1 MKNLIWALALIS
13 STAMAAP
20 LTLTLNLEGLTSSD
34 LKAPTSSFISTNPL
48 CTEIIIVPM
57 PGSGPK
63 RKSLEG
69 SIKKVSSSKA
79 VLTIPTQMDDSF
91 CKYKLDY
98 VHISL
103 GNRLEAISL
112 ETSTYEAK
120 ERNILNDKAEFTAD
134 CGNNKCRVLKDG
146 SQVGY
151 GSGNLA
157 TFHLD
162 SKKINAPKAAS
173 AVINVILN

>member
-1 MKNLIWALALIS
+1 MKNIIWALALIS

-20 LTLTLNLEGLTSSD
+20 LTVTLNLDGITSSE
-34 LKAPTSSFISTNPL
+34 LKAPTSNFISTNPL
-48 CTEIIIVPM
+48 CTEVVIVPM

-69 SIKKVSSSKA
+69 SIKTISTSKV
-79 VLTIPTQMDDSF
+79 VLTIPTQFEESF

-103 GNRLEAISL
+103 GKRLEAISL
-112 ETSTYEAK
+112 DTSTYEAK

-157 TFHLD
+157 NFHLD
-162 SKKINAPKAAS
+162 SKKLNMPKSPS

>member
-1 MKNLIWALALIS
+1 MRNIVWATTLLS
-13 STAMAAP
+13 STVMAAP
-20 LTLTLNLEGLTSSD
+20 LTVTLNLDGISSSE
-34 LKAPTSSFISTNPL
+34 LKAPTSNFISTNPL
-48 CTEIIIVPM
+48 CTEIVVIPM

-69 SIKKVSSSKA
+69 SIKKVNSSKV
-79 VLTIPTQMDDSF
+79 VLTVPTEYEQSF

-103 GNRLEAISL
+103 GKRLEAISL

-120 ERNILNDKAEFTAD
+120 ERNILSDKADFTAD

-151 GSGNLA
+151 GNGNLA
-157 TFHLD
+157 KFHLD
-162 SKKINAPKAAS
+162 PKKLNTSKGPE
-173 AVINVILN
+173 VILNVIFN

>member
-1 MKNLIWALALIS
+1 MKKLFWTLALMS
-13 STAMAAP
+13 TTAMAAP
-20 LTLTLNLEGLTSSD
+20 LTVTLNLDGISSSE
-34 LKAPTSSFISTNPL
+34 LKAPTSNFISTNPL
-48 CTEIIIVPM
+48 CTEVIIVPM

-69 SIKKVSSSKA
+69 SIKKVSASKV
-79 VLTIPTQMDDSF
+79 VLTIPTQMDESF

-103 GNRLEAISL
+103 GKRLEAISL
-112 ETSTYEAK
+112 ETSTNEAK
-120 ERNILNDKAEFTAD
+120 ERNILNDKAQFTAD
-134 CGNNKCRVLKDG
+134 CGNNKCRVLRDG

-162 SKKINAPKAAS
+162 SKKLNSSKGS
-173 AVINVILN
+173 EAVLNVILN